1 MSTSTSRHTAI
12 VTGAA
17 GGVGKATA
25 ERLVADGAT
34 VIAVDRDQD
43 RLEVTAKELG
53 PSVCP
58 LRADVA
64 IAHDW
69 DRVLAVALEETGR
82 LDLLV
87 NNAGIEGPITSLVG
101 YPEEDFRRVLDINVV
116 GVFLGMK
123 TCAAALG
130 ASGRGSIVNVASVS
144 GLGGQPS
151 IMGYVASKHAVIGMT
166 KAAAL
171 ELAGSGV
178 RVNAVCPSPV
188 ETDMIHRL
196 ANTLSPEDPELVHR
210 RMREAAPLGR
220 YATAAEVAAAIAF
233 LASDDAAYLTGV
245 ALPVDGGSRAR

>member
-1 MSTSTSRHTAI
+1 MTTSTSRRTAI

-25 ERLVADGAT
+25 ERLLADGAV
-34 VIAVDRDQD
+34 VIAVDRDED
-43 RLEVTAKELG
+43 RLDVTVKELAAG
-53 PSVCP
+53 ACAV
-58 LRADVA
+58 RADVA
-64 IAHDW
+64 DAQDW
-69 DRVLAVALEETGR
+69 KRVLSIALEETGR

-87 NNAGIEGPITSLVG
+87 NNAGVEGPITSLIG

-123 TCAAALG
+123 TCASALG
-130 ASGRGSIVNVASVS
+130 ASENGSIVNVASVS

-151 IMGYVASKHAVIGMT
+151 ILGYVASKHAVIGMT
-166 KAAAL
+166 KSAAL
-171 ELAGSGV
+171 ELAPAGV

-196 ANTLSPEDPELVHR
+196 ASTLSPNDPELVHR
-210 RMREAAPLGR
+210 QMREAAPLGR

-233 LASDDAAYLTGV
+233 LAGDDAAYLTGV